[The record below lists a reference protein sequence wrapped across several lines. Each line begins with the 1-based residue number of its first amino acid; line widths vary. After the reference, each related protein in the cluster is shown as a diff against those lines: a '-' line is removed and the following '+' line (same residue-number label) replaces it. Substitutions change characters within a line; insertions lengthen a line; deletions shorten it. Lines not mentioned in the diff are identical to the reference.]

1 MRDRIRIGV
10 IGASPTKGWARQSHL
25 PALQALP
32 EFELAAVCTTRLETA
47 EESAARFGASA
58 AFDDYRKMLDQ
69 ADLDAVVVSVR
80 AFLHHRPT
88 IDVLEAGKH
97 VFTEWPLGANLHE
110 AEEMAAV
117 ARRQGVRTMV
127 GLQERKIPLFLRLK
141 ELVDEGYLGEV
152 LTCRVD
158 WSGDGNL
165 SGWDSTNTWRAD
177 ARSGANAL
185 TVGFGHTIDPVCV
198 CLGEFSEVAATV
210 TTQSNQWVESDTG
223 RTVEVTSPDNVLV
236 TGTLESGVAVSAS
249 SCYLPWHGSGY
260 RLEMYGTE
268 GTVAINRPMHSLDR
282 RVILGGRAEAADLEE
297 LEVPDRLTSV
307 PDSVPAG
314 NARDVAGL
322 LRLFGESITTGRSV
336 DPTFDDAVSRHR
348 LLDAIVRASDSG
360 QRQKLNTFKVEN
372 L

>member
-1 MRDRIRIGV
+1 MSDGIKIGV
-10 IGASPTKGWARQSHL
+10 IGGSPTKGWARQSHL

-32 EFELAAVCTTRLETA
+32 EFVLAAVCTTRLETA

-58 AFDDYRKMLDQ
+58 AFDDHRTMLDQ

-80 AFLHHRPT
+80 AFRHHRPT
-88 IDVLEAGKH
+88 IDALEAGKH
-97 VFTEWPLGANLHE
+97 VFTEWPLGATLQE
-110 AEEMAAV
+110 AEEMAAL
-117 ARRQGVRTMV
+117 AHKQGVRTMV
-127 GLQERKIPLFLRLK
+127 GLQERRIPLFLYLR
-141 ELVDEGYLGEV
+141 ELVEDGYLGEV

-177 ARSGANAL
+177 VRSGANAL

-210 TTQSNQWVESDTG
+210 TTQAKQWVESDTG
-223 RTVEVTSPDNVLV
+223 RTVEVTAPDNVLV
-236 TGTLESGVAVSAS
+236 TGTLDSGVVVAAS

-268 GTVAINRPMHSLDR
+268 GTVVINRPMNALDR
-282 RVILGGRAEAADLEE
+282 RTILGGKAGAADLEE
-297 LEVPDRLTSV
+297 LKVPERLTSV

-322 LRLFGESITTGRSV
+322 LRLFGEAITTGMSV
-336 DPTFDDAVSRHR
+336 EPTFDDAVTRHR
-348 LLDAIVRASDSG
+348 LLDAIVRASDTG
-360 QRQKLNTFKVEN
+360 QRQQLSH
-372 L
+372 